1 MRTDRMR
8 LEVNPMCE
16 VARSSAGRSRLDS
29 SQPVAVD
36 VPRDEVDGED
46 TDIGD
51 VIRANFL
58 KLRQER
64 GLSLRQLAELAGTSQ
79 STLEDLASGKRF
91 PGIELLWKLAQA
103 LDVPCTAFIEESA
116 MAALPSAPSAIRTTS
131 A

>member
-8 LEVNPMCE
+8 LEVNPMRE
-16 VARSSAGRSRLDS
+16 IARSSARRGRLDS

>member
-1 MRTDRMR
+1 
-8 LEVNPMCE
+8 MCE
-16 VARSSAGRSRLDS
+16 LARSSAGRSRLDS
-29 SQPVAVD
+29 SEPVAVD

-64 GLSLRQLAELAGTSQ
+64 GLSLSQLAEIAGTSQ

-103 LDVPCTAFIEESA
+103 LDVPCTAFIEEPA
-116 MAALPSAPSAIRTTS
+116 MAALLPASSTIRTTF

>member
-1 MRTDRMR
+1 MR
-8 LEVNPMCE
+8 EI
-16 VARSSAGRSRLDS
+16 ARSSARRGRLDS

>member
-8 LEVNPMCE
+8 LKVNPMCAL
-16 VARSSAGRSRLDS
+16 ARNSARRSRLDS

-64 GLSLRQLAELAGTSQ
+64 GLSLRQLAELAGR
-79 STLEDLASGKRF
+79 A
-91 PGIELLWKLAQA
+91 
-103 LDVPCTAFIEESA
+103 VP
-116 MAALPSAPSAIRTTS
+116 
-131 A
+131 

>member
-1 MRTDRMR
+1 MR
-8 LEVNPMCE
+8 LEVNPMRE
-16 VARSSAGRSRLDS
+16 LARNSARRSRLDS
-29 SQPVAVD
+29 SQPAAVD
-36 VPRDEVDGED
+36 VPREEVDGAD

-64 GLSLRQLAELAGTSQ
+64 RLSLRQLAELARTSL
-79 STLEDLASGKRF
+79 STLEDLASGKSF

-103 LDVPCTAFIEESA
+103 LDVPCTAFIEEPA
-116 MAALPSAPSAIRTTS
+116 MAALPSAPSAIRMTS